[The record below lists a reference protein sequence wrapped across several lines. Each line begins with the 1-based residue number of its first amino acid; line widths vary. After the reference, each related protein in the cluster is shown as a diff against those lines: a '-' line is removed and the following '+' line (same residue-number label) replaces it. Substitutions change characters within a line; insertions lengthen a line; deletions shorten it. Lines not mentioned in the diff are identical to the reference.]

1 MSTRGGILGKW
12 LSRLVLT
19 VLACLVL
26 AAGAWMASGG
36 WMFMMTTGSMSP
48 EIPVG
53 SLVLARPSTQAVMVG
68 QIVVFQPPGQQAFY
82 VHKIVAV
89 KAGGYETKGTA
100 NSMPDPWLVPQSR
113 VFGPALRVL
122 PGAGYVLEALPV
134 AAAAWILLLL
144 FWASVPKRHRPLLAV
159 AAVDVV
165 LAVVTVLFHP
175 LTGVQV
181 IDAAASHGIVKA
193 YVVSTGLLPQAVS
206 VGGVATHLSYGQL
219 GVVTGLL
226 VNGHGMVQQSP
237 YLPLWGLGLVALWG
251 ALPLILG
258 GYLWNAPSEPEVA
271 TSAAVVS
278 GSGVGGGL
286 SRMERRRLS

>member
-1 MSTRGGILGKW
+1 MQRGGLLTKW
-12 LSRLVLT
+12 LSRLVMAAL
-19 VLACLVL
+19 VCLML

-36 WMFMMTTGSMSP
+36 RMFLMTTGSMSP

-53 SLVLARPSTQAVMVG
+53 SLVLARPSAQAVRVG

-89 KAGGYETKGTA
+89 KAGGYETKGIA
-100 NSMPDPWLVPQSR
+100 NSMSDPWLVPQSL

-122 PGAGYVLEALPV
+122 PGAGYALEALPV
-134 AAAAWILLLL
+134 AAVAWILLLL

-159 AAVDVV
+159 ATIDVV
-165 LAVVTVLFHP
+165 LGVVVLLFHP

-206 VGGVATHLSYGQL
+206 IGGAAIHLAYGQL
-219 GVVTGLL
+219 GVVQGILK
-226 VNGHGMVQQSP
+226 NGHGIVQEGP
-237 YLPLWGLGLVALWG
+237 YLPLWGLGLVALWCG
-251 ALPLILG
+251 LPLILG
-258 GYLWNAPSEPEVA
+258 GYSWNAVSEPEAGRTVP
-271 TSAAVVS
+271 VVS